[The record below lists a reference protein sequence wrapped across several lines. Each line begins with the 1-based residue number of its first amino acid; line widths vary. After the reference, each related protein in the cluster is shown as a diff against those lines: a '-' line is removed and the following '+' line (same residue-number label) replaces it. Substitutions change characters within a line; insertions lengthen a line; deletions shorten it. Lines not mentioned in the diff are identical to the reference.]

1 MTWRAQ
7 KFPYLDLINS
17 LFLKILL
24 DNMFLML
31 KNIKFDDTNQNIWTT
46 YIYFV
51 LNVLQRL
58 NSHKIAKFE
67 EILFK
72 KKVEA

>member
-1 MTWRAQ
+1 
-7 KFPYLDLINS
+7 
-17 LFLKILL
+17 
-24 DNMFLML
+24 MFLTL
-31 KNIKFDDTNQNIWTT
+31 KNIKFDDTNQKIWTT

-51 LNVLQRL
+51 LNVLQRS

-72 KKVEA
+72 KKEDAQEKNRFP

>member
-1 MTWRAQ
+1 
-7 KFPYLDLINS
+7 
-17 LFLKILL
+17 
-24 DNMFLML
+24 MFLTL

-67 EILFK
+67 EILLK